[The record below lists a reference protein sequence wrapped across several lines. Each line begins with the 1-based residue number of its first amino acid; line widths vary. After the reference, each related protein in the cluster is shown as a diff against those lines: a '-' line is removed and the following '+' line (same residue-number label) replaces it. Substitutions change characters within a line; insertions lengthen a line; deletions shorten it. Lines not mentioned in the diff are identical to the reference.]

1 MIALSKDQFK
11 KMDALH
17 ASLAPL
23 LHKHYT
29 EALGHIIDAEV
40 AFVDQTTLG
49 EIIISFNNPCVAYPC
64 HVEPLGGPALIEYNV
79 HVANAFLEQELGH
92 KTEAALTP
100 EEAAVMAKVHARD
113 VQDTQTVWQSL
124 EPITISDVELVT
136 DKEAIL
142 PELIRNNPCILVAF
156 EINGQHFSGL
166 TYWVYPNCT
175 LESVLPKLDAWS
187 PAK

>member
-11 KMDALH
+11 KMEALH
-17 ASLAPL
+17 APLAEL

-40 AFVDQTTLG
+40 GFVDQTTLG
-49 EIIISFNNPCVAYPC
+49 EIIISFNNPCVSYPY
-64 HVEPLGGPALIEYNV
+64 HIEPLGGPAIIDYSL

-92 KTEAALTP
+92 KTENALTP

-113 VQDTQTVWQSL
+113 LQDTQTIWESL
-124 EPITISDVELVT
+124 EPIAVSDAKLVT
-136 DKEAIL
+136 DKETLL
-142 PELIRNNPCILVAF
+142 PELTRNNPCILVAF

-166 TYWVYPNCT
+166 ANWVYPNCT
-175 LESVLPKLDAWS
+175 LESVLPKLDAWT
-187 PAK
+187 PPK